1 MGTTTNTDERP
12 AKARTHMTLQI
23 GVKWKYNVLIHYLFY
38 IKLRVKQFY
47 RFRSPTY
54 FQIEHK
60 DKKTNTIWLDFI
72 GWIHAWSK
80 VYYLYL

>member
-23 GVKWKYNVLIHYLFY
+23 GVKWKYNVHIHYRFN

-60 DKKTNTIWLDFI
+60 DSRWHIWGALLIRDV
-72 GWIHAWSK
+72 S
-80 VYYLYL
+80 L